1 MPDLPLPER
10 LLLLGADF
18 TRHRD
23 VLTRINS
30 AHTAYAT
37 GAAAEHIP
45 VTQALARG
53 ALDARDAIG
62 TAPGLHHS
70 PDVERAIVR
79 MTQLATL
86 AVVAADHL
94 IDAVDL
100 LSHTVSR
107 HPGQGPATAPP
118 AAQTAQAA
126 RHSRL
131 AEQLTSLG
139 AEDCLAAAGLLAR
152 ELRQQ
157 HPGAFRPPPAL
168 SPTQQA
174 ALEAVAAG
182 RVTLD
187 QHGVLVERGT
197 GRMAITT
204 IRSLESRGLVHREP
218 CALWMHDERPHL
230 TPEGCQALAATLA
243 TLGRPRSAPPAA
255 IPPTAKAAVTR
266 SATR

>member
-1 MPDLPLPER
+1 MTLPDLPLPER

-18 TRHRD
+18 TRHQD
-23 VLTRINS
+23 VLIRINS
-30 AHTAYAT
+30 AHTPHVT
-37 GAAAEHIP
+37 GTVAEHIP

-62 TAPGLHHS
+62 TAPGLHHT
-70 PDVERAIVR
+70 PDVERAIGR
-79 MTQLATL
+79 LTQLATL

-94 IDAVDL
+94 IDSVDL
-100 LSHTVSR
+100 LSH
-107 HPGQGPATAPP
+107 PGQVPAKVPSAT
-118 AAQTAQAA
+118 QTAQAA

-139 AEDCLAAAGLLAR
+139 AEDCLTAAGLLAR
-152 ELRQQ
+152 ELRRQR
-157 HPGAFRPPPAL
+157 PGAFRPPPAL
-168 SPTQQA
+168 SPAQQA

-187 QHGVLVERGT
+187 QQEDKVLVERGH

-204 IRSLESRGLVHREP
+204 MRSLESRGLVRREP

-243 TLGRPRSAPPAA
+243 TRGRPRSAPPAA
-255 IPPTAKAAVTR
+255 VPPTAKAAVTR